1 MCVCVSVCVC
11 VCVCVHYQVVAESK
25 RLRLRVR
32 ESDRERER
40 VTERDIH
47 ARLRRLLRQAHHSCI
62 HTCTRVP
69 HSIAPSSRSCFQL
82 PFNAAEQAV
91 PETHT
96 APSGSFLAPH
106 PPSLAP
112 GVSFVYSGVHWRVC
126 NRRASM
132 SVYSG
137 VHWRVCNRRASM
149 QHIVVFIKWQNL
161 VIYVLPKH
169 SMWRCEWEP
178 TSM

>member
-1 MCVCVSVCVC
+1 MSSARSSYDTHVSSSSYDTHVSSSSYDTHVSSITG
-11 VCVCVHYQVVAESK
+11 AFT
-25 RLRLRVR
+25 LVR
-32 ESDRERER
+32 
-40 VTERDIH
+40 
-47 ARLRRLLRQAHHSCI
+47 A
-62 HTCTRVP
+62 P
-69 HSIAPSSRSCFQL
+69 NSIASRSCFQL
-82 PFNAAEQAV
+82 PFNAAECGV